1 MADYVSNHCFSHPQ
15 NCSIMYGKNKDSV
28 HNRNNMTKLSDMS
41 KKVKINEFYRFA
53 VAVPVNFLLESL
65 EAAKKHV
72 RC

>member
-1 MADYVSNHCFSHPQ
+1 
-15 NCSIMYGKNKDSV
+15 MYGKNKDSV

>member
-1 MADYVSNHCFSHPQ
+1 
-15 NCSIMYGKNKDSV
+15 MYGKNKDSV

-53 VAVPVNFLLESL
+53 VAVPVNFLPESL